1 MKLKSFFIPRIRE
14 NYIKPLTVLVGK
26 SKIKA
31 TLFSTFLLI
40 LIALEVMD
48 SFCMERNSTIFS
60 KLKKLRLLPRPFP
73 KTLTRFH

>member
-26 SKIKA
+26 SEIKA

-48 SFCMERNSTIFS
+48 S
-60 KLKKLRLLPRPFP
+60 
-73 KTLTRFH
+73 

>member
-14 NYIKPLTVLVGK
+14 NYIKPLTVHVGT

-40 LIALEVMD
+40 LVTLEVMD
-48 SFCMERNSTIFS
+48 IQ
-60 KLKKLRLLPRPFP
+60 KLLHGNEIRQYFQN
-73 KTLTRFH
+73 